1 MNDTTTASAVFS
13 NRRAAQRAAQ
23 RLVEGGFARDSVE
36 MRRLYS
42 DDDDYEVSVQV
53 RQGNVQR
60 ADDLLRARRDVHD
73 FSGNKSN
80 VGSLVLLAG
89 ALAAGVAG
97 YTLYALADRR
107 RSTQE
112 KESRRNRRS

>member
-42 DDDDYEVSVQV
+42 DDDDYEVSVHV
-53 RQGNVQR
+53 REGNVER
-60 ADDLLRARRDVHD
+60 ADDLLHARRNVHD
-73 FSGNKSN
+73 FAGNKSN
-80 VGSLVLLAG
+80 VGTLMLLAG

-97 YTLYALADRR
+97 YTLYALADRQR
-107 RSTQE
+107 RGQTNG
-112 KESRRNRRS
+112 SRHSRS